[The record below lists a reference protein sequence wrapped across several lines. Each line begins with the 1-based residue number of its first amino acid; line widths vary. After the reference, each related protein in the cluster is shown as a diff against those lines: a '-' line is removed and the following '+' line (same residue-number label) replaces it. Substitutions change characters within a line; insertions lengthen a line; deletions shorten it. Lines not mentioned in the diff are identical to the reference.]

1 MSATNNQVLVTGMGG
16 ICALG
21 KGSQSIFN
29 AALSGQSQFSPVPD
43 SILKWLPQAFCAKI
57 STDDFLT
64 ELETAEQ
71 SLDRAAQL
79 ALVATAEA
87 LQDAA
92 LKNAF
97 PEVNRTG
104 VFCGVGMGGAAVLDA
119 SYTKF
124 FETITKAPGRNP
136 TVVHPLSVPRLMP
149 NASAAAI
156 SMKYGLTGTTNTYS
170 IACSSSA
177 TAIGEAYRHIKHGY
191 ADIIV
196 VVGTEAML
204 TPGSFIAWNALRV
217 LAKPHASGMAASC
230 RPFSAS
236 RSGFVLGEGAV
247 CLVLES
253 EQSATRRNAK
263 RYASL
268 AGYGSTSDAQHLTAP
283 SVQGQT
289 RAMQAA
295 LDEARLQPSD
305 IGYLNAHGTATD
317 VGDIT
322 EAASIHQV
330 FGAATSDLP
339 VSSTKSLHGHLI
351 GAGGALE
358 LMLAIQSLNTGSI
371 APTAYLDDIDP
382 QCAALHHV
390 AMTARHGVKLKAVM
404 SNSFAFGG
412 TNVSLIAKAC

>member
-1 MSATNNQVLVTGMGG
+1 MNEVVVTGMGG

-21 KGSQSIFN
+21 NNSQAIFN
-29 AALSGQSQFSPVPD
+29 AALSGHSQFAPVPEG
-43 SILKWLPQAFCAKI
+43 ILKWLPQAFCAPI
-57 STDDFLT
+57 PHDFT
-64 ELETAEQ
+64 SELLASELA
-71 SLDRAAQL
+71 LDRAVQL
-79 ALVATAEA
+79 ALIASAQA

-92 LKNAF
+92 LTGEQAMPNLQRQ
-97 PEVNRTG
+97 RTG
-104 VFCGVGMGGAAVLDA
+104 VFCGVGMGGATVLDA
-119 SYTKF
+119 SYAKF
-124 FETITKAPGRNP
+124 FETITKSPGRNP

-156 SMKYGLTGTTNTYS
+156 SMKYGLTGATNTYS

-191 ADIIV
+191 ADLIV

-217 LAKPHASGMAASC
+217 LAKPHSSGMAASC
-230 RPFSAS
+230 RPFSQS
-236 RSGFVLGEGAV
+236 RTGFVLGEGAA

-253 EQSATRRNAK
+253 QASADKRGAR
-263 RYASL
+263 RYAKI
-268 AGYGSTSDAQHLTAP
+268 AGYGTTSDAQHLTAP
-283 SVQGQT
+283 SVAGQT

-295 LDEARLQPSD
+295 LDEAQLQAQD

-317 VGDIT
+317 AGDVA
-322 EAASIHQV
+322 EAASIGQV
-330 FGAATSDLP
+330 FGAATEHLP
-339 VSSTKSLHGHLI
+339 VSSTKSMHGHVI

-358 LMLAIQSLNTGSI
+358 LMLSIQALNSGSI
-371 APTAYLDDIDP
+371 PPTAYLDDIDP
-382 QCAALHHV
+382 QCRLRHV
-390 AMTARHGVKLKAVM
+390 AITAQHGAPLKAVM